1 MSSEGFVYS
10 DVNLGDPLPNSNR
23 PDTVYA
29 SVITLISLAW
39 ICVLFRLYVR
49 FWVVKAPGLDDV
61 CVIAYLLSTTLV
73 SISVVVSVQYGL
85 GKHFLLLEAWELHGF
100 LKVFYAG
107 NIGYISSTCLIKL
120 ALLFQYLRV
129 FDRGVLKRRLIQMLI
144 TITSLWGT
152 AYTLLAILPCW
163 PVYEFWLA
171 SATAKC
177 WGYGAHTPK
186 PFVATYISH
195 AATNMI
201 LDTIV
206 FLIPVH
212 LIFKEGTGTPTRL
225 RLMGL
230 LIIGVIVIGIATARL
245 YTIVDHRATSY
256 PTRDPTWYA
265 PISLL
270 LAVAEIVAAA
280 ICASIPI
287 FWPVL
292 TMHWGRIFVTKE
304 INITHEARFTDDD
317 EDGLTRGTSH
327 SRSASDQI
335 SDGFNSMSKTKAAYY
350 KDSYVLT
357 QVDPLRLKST
367 QINGGT
373 QITGGSIREHVKD
386 RGREWVKI

>member
-1 MSSEGFVYS
+1 MSSKGFVYS
-10 DVNLGDPLPNSNR
+10 EINLDDPLPNANR
-23 PDTVYA
+23 PETIYP
-29 SVITLISLAW
+29 SVIILISLAW

-49 FWVVKAPGLDDV
+49 FWVVRAPGLDDL
-61 CVIAYLLSTTLV
+61 CVIAYLFSTTLV
-73 SISVVVSVQYGL
+73 SVTVIVSLRFGL
-85 GKHFLLLEAWELHGF
+85 GKHFLLLDDWELHGF
-100 LKVFYAG
+100 LKVYYAG
-107 NIGYISSTCLIKL
+107 NIGYTSSTCLIKL

-129 FDRGVLKRRLIQMLI
+129 FDRGLFKRRAIQVLI
-144 TITSLWGT
+144 TITTLWGI
-152 AYTLLAILPCW
+152 AYTLLTIIPCW
-163 PVYEFWLA
+163 PIYKFW
-171 SATAKC
+171 TADPTAHC
-177 WGYGAHTPK
+177 WGYGALTPK
-186 PFVATYISH
+186 PFVATYVSH

-212 LIFKEGTGTPTRL
+212 LIFKEGTGTPTRI
-225 RLMGL
+225 RLLGL
-230 LIIGVIVIGIATARL
+230 LAIGVIVIGIATARL
-245 YTIVDHRATSY
+245 VTIVDHRATTY

-292 TMHWGRIFVTKE
+292 TMQWGRIFVTKE
-304 INITHEARFTDDD
+304 VNITREARFTDDD
-317 EDGLTRGTSH
+317 EDALTRGTSH

-335 SDGFNSMSKTKAAYY
+335 SEGFNSMSKSRAAYY

-357 QVDPLRLKST
+357 QVDPLRSKSV

-373 QITGGSIREHVKD
+373 QITGGSLREHVKD